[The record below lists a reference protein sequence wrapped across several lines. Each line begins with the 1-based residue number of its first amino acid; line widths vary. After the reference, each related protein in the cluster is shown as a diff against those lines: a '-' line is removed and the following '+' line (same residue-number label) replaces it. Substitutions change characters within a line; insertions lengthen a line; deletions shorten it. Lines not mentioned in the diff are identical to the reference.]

1 MNLLAIPSSLSRWY
15 STFPLCS
22 GTTLIEIAVCMYAKT
37 FFKDA
42 IFVNDFHKGR
52 QSILKITSKFKKLG
66 KTASPDFMFVT
77 AQVSKKKVLGVI

>member
-1 MNLLAIPSSLSRWY
+1 MQKPFLKTLSS
-15 STFPLCS
+15 STVS
-22 GTTLIEIAVCMYAKT
+22 TRA
-37 FFKDA
+37 
-42 IFVNDFHKGR
+42 KGR